1 MKNPFRIW
9 LTKNAFSNTNEVC
22 CNTVDCC
29 STNDKN
35 SVPEK
40 LTSSKKVGFFG
51 FMNDAKKHLLLSAVF
66 VISFFYYA
74 CGQQSSQPV
83 AQPVSADEQNMEQ
96 SEVIVEEN
104 NIPASESNSINKN
117 ISENSA
123 EPAVI
128 PEYLKQEVD
137 VSQNINGNIE
147 SNGLFSYYVTGN
159 PDEDSQNYKS
169 AKQSFLENNP
179 ELTDYVNR
187 LEEAHKAG
195 KHLIDK
201 NEFENMPKEKQRHI
215 LKNKDK
221 YLIK

>member
-1 MKNPFRIW
+1 MKNPLKIW
-9 LTKNAFSNTNEVC
+9 LTSNAPFNMYEVC
-22 CNTVDCC
+22 CNTIDCC
-29 STNDKN
+29 LMNDKN
-35 SVPEK
+35 SVSEK
-40 LTSSKKVGFFG
+40 LTSDKKVAFFDFRNG
-51 FMNDAKKHLLLSAVF
+51 ANKHVLLSAVF
-66 VISFFYYA
+66 VVSFFYYA

-83 AQPVSADEQNMEQ
+83 AQPTNADEQNMEQ

-104 NIPASESNSINKN
+104 TIPASESNSINEN
-117 ISENSA
+117 ISENSG
-123 EPAVI
+123 ESAVM
-128 PEYLKQEVD
+128 PEYFQQEVD
-137 VSQNINGNIE
+137 VSQKINGNIE